1 MWLVLRIQGRLK
13 ERSWDEGR
21 NFRPCFQ
28 TSLAVPSHF
37 SLLSHVTVPSEG
49 VMPSPL
55 TLCRY
60 LHRELSPSVDSR
72 SCSSPLVARRKT
84 GKLLLGA
91 TPPRAPRLPRRL
103 AWCSIDWEQVCL
115 LHRLGSGGFGSVY
128 KATYHGVPVAIK
140 QVNKCTKDLRASQ
153 RSFWAELN
161 IARLRHENIVRVVA
175 ASTRTPE
182 GSNSLGTII
191 MEFGGNVT
199 LHQVIYGATRS
210 PEPLS
215 CREQLSLGKC
225 LKYSLDIVNGL
236 LFLHSQSIL
245 HLDLKPANILISE
258 QDVCKIS
265 DFGCSQKLQDLRFQ
279 QASPHHIGGTYTH
292 QAPELLK
299 GEIATPKA
307 DIYSF
312 GITLWQMT
320 TREVPYSGEPQY
332 VQYAVVAY
340 NLRPSLA
347 GVVFTASLT
356 GKTLQNIVQSCWEA
370 RALQRP
376 GAELLQRDLKAFRG
390 ALG

>member
-1 MWLVLRIQGRLK
+1 
-13 ERSWDEGR
+13 
-21 NFRPCFQ
+21 
-28 TSLAVPSHF
+28 
-37 SLLSHVTVPSEG
+37 
-49 VMPSPL
+49 MPSPL
-55 TLCRY
+55 ALCRY
-60 LHRELSPSVDSR
+60 LPGELSPSVDSR
-72 SCSSPLVARRKT
+72 PCSSPLVVPRKV
-84 GKLLLGA
+84 GKLFLGA

-140 QVNKCTKDLRASQ
+140 QVNKCTRNLRASQ
-153 RSFWAELN
+153 QSFWAELN
-161 IARLRHENIVRVVA
+161 IARLRHDNIVRVVA
-175 ASTRTPE
+175 ASTYTPE

-210 PEPLS
+210 PGHLS
-215 CREQLSLGKC
+215 CSREQLSLGKC

-245 HLDLKPANILISE
+245 HLDLKPANILINE

-265 DFGCSQKLQDLRFQ
+265 DFGCSQKLQDLWCRQ
-279 QASPHHIGGTYTH
+279 TPPHHIGGTYTH

-299 GEIATPKA
+299 GETATPKA

-320 TREVPYSGEPQY
+320 TREVPYSGEPQQ

-347 GVVFTASLT
+347 GAVFTASPT
-356 GKTLQNIVQSCWEA
+356 GQALQSILRSCWEA

-376 GAELLQRDLKAFRG
+376 SAELLLRDLNALRE

>member
-1 MWLVLRIQGRLK
+1 MA
-13 ERSWDEGR
+13 RST
-21 NFRPCFQ
+21 PCSQ
-28 TSLAVPSHF
+28 TSLAVPTHF
-37 SLLSHVTVPSEG
+37 SLVSHVTVPSEG

-55 TLCRY
+55 SLCRY
-60 LHRELSPSVDSR
+60 LPRELSPSVDSR
-72 SCSSPLVARRKT
+72 SCSIPLVAPRKA
-84 GKLLLGA
+84 GKLFLGT
-91 TPPRAPRLPRRL
+91 TPPRAPGLPRRL
-103 AWCSIDWEQVCL
+103 AWFSIDWEQVCL
-115 LHRLGSGGFGSVY
+115 MHRLGSGGFGSVY

-161 IARLRHENIVRVVA
+161 IARLRHDNIVRVVA

-182 GSNSLGTII
+182 DSNSLGTII

-225 LKYSLDIVNGL
+225 LKYSLDVVNGL

-265 DFGCSQKLQDLRFQ
+265 DFGCSQKLQDLRCR

-292 QAPELLK
+292 QAPEILK

-347 GVVFTASLT
+347 GAVFTASLT
-356 GKTLQNIVQSCWEA
+356 GKTLQNIIQSCWEA

>member
-1 MWLVLRIQGRLK
+1 M
-13 ERSWDEGR
+13 
-21 NFRPCFQ
+21 
-28 TSLAVPSHF
+28 
-37 SLLSHVTVPSEG
+37 
-49 VMPSPL
+49 
-55 TLCRY
+55 
-60 LHRELSPSVDSR
+60 
-72 SCSSPLVARRKT
+72 
-84 GKLLLGA
+84 
-91 TPPRAPRLPRRL
+91 
-103 AWCSIDWEQVCL
+103 
-115 LHRLGSGGFGSVY
+115 Y
-128 KATYHGVPVAIK
+128 KATYHGVLVAIK
-140 QVNKCTKDLRASQ
+140 QVNKCTKDLRASH

-161 IARLRHENIVRVVA
+161 IARLRHDNIVRVVA

-199 LHQVIYGATRS
+199 LHQVIYGATGS

-215 CREQLSLGKC
+215 CREQLSLEKC

-265 DFGCSQKLQDLRFQ
+265 DFGCSQKLQDLRCQ

-356 GKTLQNIVQSCWEA
+356 GKTLQKIVQSCWEA

>member
-1 MWLVLRIQGRLK
+1 M
-13 ERSWDEGR
+13 
-21 NFRPCFQ
+21 
-28 TSLAVPSHF
+28 
-37 SLLSHVTVPSEG
+37 
-49 VMPSPL
+49 
-55 TLCRY
+55 
-60 LHRELSPSVDSR
+60 
-72 SCSSPLVARRKT
+72 
-84 GKLLLGA
+84 
-91 TPPRAPRLPRRL
+91 
-103 AWCSIDWEQVCL
+103 
-115 LHRLGSGGFGSVY
+115 Y

-140 QVNKCTKDLRASQ
+140 QVNKCTKNLRASQ

-161 IARLRHENIVRVVA
+161 IARLRHDNIVRVVA
-175 ASTRTPE
+175 ASTRTPK

-199 LHQVIYGATRS
+199 LHQVIYGVTRS
-210 PEPLS
+210 PGPLS
-215 CREQLSLGKC
+215 CSREQLSLGKC

-265 DFGCSQKLQDLRFQ
+265 DFGCSQKLQDLWCR
-279 QASPHHIGGTYTH
+279 QAPPHHIGGTYTH

-299 GEIATPKA
+299 GETATPKA

-320 TREVPYSGEPQY
+320 TREVPYSGEPQC

-347 GVVFTASLT
+347 GAVFTASPT
-356 GKTLQNIVQSCWEA
+356 GQSLQRILRSCWEA

-376 GAELLQRDLKAFRG
+376 GADLLLRDLNAFRA
-390 ALG
+390 ALA